1 MTNNLLHFIT
11 EATNNSKAKL
21 EALKELQSILQK
33 VELGIEAISREDT
46 EWSYTLQLEDIR
58 TSLENVN
65 LELHH
70 YSKN

>member
-46 EWSYTLQLEDIR
+46 EWSYTSQLEDIR

-70 YSKN
+70 YNKN